1 MVAGRRERGSDMKT
15 TTRWMLAAAA
25 ALLATLAS
33 AKTTSYEVTCRV
45 EPDRSV
51 LPANETTKAVVKIT
65 LDAPAPPDRKDR
77 PPVNLCV
84 VLDRSGSMSGSK
96 IEHAKEAAIAAL
108 RRLGS
113 RDLFSLVIYDHEV
126 ETLVPPQ
133 SAANTEWIEPRI
145 RGIASRGNTALF
157 AGVSQG
163 AAEVRKN
170 LESAYTH
177 RIILLSDGL
186 ANVGPSSPD
195 DLGRLGASLMKEK
208 IAVTTVGVGTDY
220 SEDLMAQLSR
230 ESDGNT
236 YFVENSDDLPR
247 IFAAELGDVLSVV
260 ARDVTIRI
268 EITGG
273 ARPLRII
280 GRDGRI
286 HGNTV
291 ELRLNQLYGGQ
302 QKYALVEVEVP
313 ATAEDRTLDVASAV
327 CEYDNVVTEKRSAS
341 RAASQLRFS
350 RRAEEVAKS
359 ENRAVVK
366 EVLFN
371 YGAAA
376 QEQAISL
383 GDKGQARD
391 AASSLRRQADDIY
404 KKNAELK
411 DADLDGYADKL
422 SQQAEGLEKEG
433 LKPGARKAMRA
444 DSYQYEMQQSTK
456 QQ

>member
-1 MVAGRRERGSDMKT
+1 MVERRRERGPDMKT
-15 TTRWMLAAAA
+15 TARWMMAAAA
-25 ALLATLAS
+25 ALLAPLAP
-33 AKTTSYEVTCRV
+33 AKTTSYEVACRV

-51 LPANETTKAVVKIT
+51 LPANEATRAVVKVT
-65 LDAPAPPDRKDR
+65 LDAPAPPDRRER

-84 VLDRSGSMSGSK
+84 VLDRSGSMSGAK
-96 IEHAKEAAIAAL
+96 IENAKEAAIAAL
-108 RRLGS
+108 RRLNG
-113 RDLFSLVIYDHEV
+113 RDLFSLVMYDHEV

-145 RGIASRGNTALF
+145 RGIAPRGNTALF

-170 LESAYTH
+170 LESAYVQ

-195 DLGRLGASLMKEK
+195 DLGRLGASLMKER

-220 SEDLMAQLSR
+220 NEDLMAQLSR

-236 YFVENSDDLPR
+236 YFVENSGALPR

-273 ARPLRII
+273 ARPLRVI

-286 HGNTV
+286 RGNTV

-313 ATAEDRTLDVASAV
+313 PTAEDRTIDVASAV
-327 CEYDNVVTEKRSAS
+327 CEYENVVTEKRCSS
-341 RAASQLRFS
+341 RGESQLRFS
-350 RRAEEVAKS
+350 SRREEVAKS

-366 EVLFN
+366 EVLYN
-371 YGAAA
+371 AGAAA

-383 GDKGQARD
+383 GDKGQVRD
-391 AASSLRRQADDIY
+391 AALSLRRQAEEIGQKAREMDDS
-404 KKNAELK
+404 
-411 DADLDGYADKL
+411 DLDGYADRLKKQADTL
-422 SQQAEGLEKEG
+422 EAEGLA
-433 LKPGARKAMRA
+433 PAARKSLRA
-444 DSYQYEMQQSTK
+444 DSFQYEMQQPTK
-456 QQ
+456 Q